1 MLVRKQNKLFVKMY
15 TMILHS
21 QTEPLFKSLGLFK
34 LNDIFNSH
42 ILKFYFNFCH
52 NLLPEFFLRFDL
64 VQRSNFYAYNIRT
77 KNMLHTSRTYSKIGE
92 KALRYILPRVINDTS
107 LDILDKIYTHS
118 IKGYISY
125 IKLYF
130 LNNYVNDCKIQ
141 NCYICNR

>member
-21 QTEPLFKSLGLFK
+21 QTEPLFKSLGLLK

-77 KNMLHTSRTYSKIGE
+77 KNVLHTSRTY
-92 KALRYILPRVINDTS
+92 
-107 LDILDKIYTHS
+107 
-118 IKGYISY
+118 
-125 IKLYF
+125 
-130 LNNYVNDCKIQ
+130 
-141 NCYICNR
+141 